1 VSTLPVCTPI
11 LCLTCALSNRR
22 GEEIG
27 AKDIGQAAKEL
38 EKNMDKM
45 SLDEGE
51 DDDDAGD
58 GEDDTPIFTAEL
70 AKMKAQALGQEF
82 TETEDADEDMG
93 DEEEIDTRENNK
105 NRDKYADEFSD
116 SEEEKEDYT
125 IRRTDSI
132 IVTATAENDHSNLEV
147 YIYEHEK
154 SNLYV
159 HHELILG
166 AYPLCLEWLPSWQGT
181 KANLM
186 VVGTFLPE
194 IEIWNLDTEDCDPV
208 AILGSLDLSE
218 QAKSTS
224 VAKKYKKQNPELT
237 SFSEQT
243 HTDAVMS
250 LSLNPYQ
257 MEYLAS
263 GSADKTVRIW
273 DIDELAVKATYASLH
288 SDKVQAVRW
297 NRLNEQILLT
307 GGYDGKLNV
316 VDVRD
321 SDSAL
326 TY

>member
-1 VSTLPVCTPI
+1 
-11 LCLTCALSNRR
+11 
-22 GEEIG
+22 
-27 AKDIGQAAKEL
+27 
-38 EKNMDKM
+38 MDKM

-82 TETEDADEDMG
+82 TETDDADEDMG